1 MNYLKKKGNL
11 ITVILVI
18 ALAVTTSMVLISCGN
33 DNGENNAVSKNEFAV
48 ETKENKESDSFK
60 KDDSEVALDKN
71 ADKSDEKQSFSNKTQ
86 KETQKSTQKTAQKE
100 TQKSTQAATQTKKV
114 CYISIEG
121 FCSNKEI
128 SLQGGDTAYSIL
140 CRSGASVS
148 GSSSYVKGING
159 RFEFDEGPTSGWV
172 YYVNGSRPS
181 VGCGSYSIKS
191 GDYVKWDYVT
201 GL

>member
-100 TQKSTQAATQTKKV
+100 TQKSTQAATQAKKV
-114 CYISIEG
+114 CYITIEG
-121 FCSNKEI
+121 YCSGKEI